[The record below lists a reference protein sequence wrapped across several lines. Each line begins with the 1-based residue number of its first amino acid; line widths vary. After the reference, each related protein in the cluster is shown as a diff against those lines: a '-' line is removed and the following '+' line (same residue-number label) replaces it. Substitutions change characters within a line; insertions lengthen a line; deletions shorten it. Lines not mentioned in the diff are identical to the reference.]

1 MESEETVFFQ
11 CHYLTITG
19 KQGAG
24 CPARAMNADDCED
37 AVELGDP
44 TATICSGRHALE
56 KDLLW
61 GPGYWQALWYPRGL
75 TFSVSGTG
83 RTCPP
88 NTDHSESTETKYTR
102 LNQLPNLL

>member
-61 GPGYWQALWYPRGL
+61 GPGYWQALWYPQALLSQSLGQEEPALPTQITLKARK
-75 TFSVSGTG
+75 
-83 RTCPP
+83 P
-88 NTDHSESTETKYTR
+88 NTLD
-102 LNQLPNLL
+102 